1 MLSANQAN
9 ISTAIR
15 LDRSPAGI
23 QVSLGDQIIGTV
35 AEYPV
40 CNLDI
45 AVAGLT
51 DKDTCFVVN
60 NTPYKFLESA
70 VGAVTAAYLILKLSN

>member
-1 MLSANQAN
+1 MLTANHAN

-23 QVSLGDQIIGTV
+23 QVLLGDQIIGV
-35 AEYPV
+35 VREYPV
-40 CNLDI
+40 CSLDI

-51 DKDTCFVVN
+51 GKDTCFVAD

-70 VGAVTAAYLILKLSN
+70 VGAVTAAYLTSL

>member
-1 MLSANQAN
+1 MLTANHAN

-23 QVSLGDQIIGTV
+23 RVLLGDQIIGVVT
-35 AEYPV
+35 EYPV
-40 CNLDI
+40 CSLDI

-51 DKDTCFVVN
+51 DKDTCFVAN
-60 NTPYKFLESA
+60 NTPYKLLESA
-70 VGAVTAAYLILKLSN
+70 VGAVTAAYLTSL